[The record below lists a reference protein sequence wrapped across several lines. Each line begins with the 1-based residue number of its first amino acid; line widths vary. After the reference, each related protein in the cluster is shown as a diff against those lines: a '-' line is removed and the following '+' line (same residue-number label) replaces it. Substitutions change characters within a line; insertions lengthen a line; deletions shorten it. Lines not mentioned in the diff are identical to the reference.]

1 MPKKNEKRQLKRDLP
16 DKAVSVVFSM
26 HGKEQDFLGMLNDK
40 SSAGIGMAAS
50 EILPPKTMLDIC
62 IFKQQR
68 GGHIDAEQFLGEVRW
83 CRPAQ
88 FIDDIF
94 LLGIKSHNEKPLKN
108 L

>member
-1 MPKKNEKRQLKRDLP
+1 MPKNEEKRQLQRILP
-16 DKAVSVVFSM
+16 DKAIGVVFSM
-26 HGKEQDFLGMLNDK
+26 HGKRQDFLGMLNDK
-40 SSAGIGMAAS
+40 SSAGIGMAAT

-68 GGHIDAEQFLGEVRW
+68 GELFDAEHFLGEVRW

-88 FIDDIF
+88 FVDDTF
-94 LLGIKSHNEKPLKN
+94 LLGIKSHREKPLKN